1 MMAIVLSAAMSE
13 GMVSRRDL
21 FLLAVLAMAAAAAA
35 GSQSAWSLVGAPA
48 LQMGCSIDAA
58 EAEQSAAT
66 A

>member
-21 FLLAVLAMAAAAAA
+21 FLLAVLAMAAAAA
-35 GSQSAWSLVGAPA
+35 GSQSAWSLVGVPA
-48 LQMGCSIDAA
+48 LQMDCSIDAA